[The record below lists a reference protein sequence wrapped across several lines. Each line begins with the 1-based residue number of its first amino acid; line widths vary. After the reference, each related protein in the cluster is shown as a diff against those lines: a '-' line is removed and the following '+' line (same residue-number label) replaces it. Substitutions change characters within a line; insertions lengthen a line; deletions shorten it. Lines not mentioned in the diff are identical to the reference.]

1 MNVVGVKELKNRLT
15 QYLRRTKKGEELVIT
30 QRGKPIAVI
39 RPTEANLS
47 ATSLET
53 KLTEL
58 ARELKIM
65 LPRKKFLS
73 KIPFTKI
80 SGSSISATVL
90 EDRR

>member
-1 MNVVGVKELKNRLT
+1 MNVVGVKELKSRLT
-15 QYLRRTKKGEELVIT
+15 QYLRRTKKGEEVVVT
-30 QRGKPIAVI
+30 ERGKPIAVI

-58 ARELKIM
+58 ARERKIM

-73 KIPFTKI
+73 KIPLIKI

>member
-47 ATSLET
+47 AKSLET

-73 KIPFTKI
+73 KIPLTKI

>member
-73 KIPFTKI
+73 KIPLTKI

-90 EDRR
+90 EDHC

>member
-1 MNVVGVKELKNRLT
+1 MNVVSVKELKTRLT
-15 QYLRRTKKGEELVIT
+15 QYLRRTKKGEEMVVT
-30 QRGKPIAVI
+30 ERGKPIAVI
-39 RPTEANLS
+39 RPTEANPS

-58 ARELKIM
+58 AREWKIM

-73 KIPFTKI
+73 KIPLIKI
-80 SGSSISATVL
+80 TGSSISATVL